1 MQQKRRWS
9 GGMGDLLSKLRKRGS
24 QAQPAESDASA
35 SAPAA
40 QGPAAKA
47 LATPASVPA
56 TVPGTSAAAAS
67 GHQPPVRTEWDL
79 DNEAD
84 CIDWALQCF
93 SSEKRDGMKVL
104 AEFFASWLRSK
115 ASKSEKL
122 SEVFY
127 KNMIGPQLLTTSNWA
142 AVQRY
147 NRGLRFVS
155 HPSAV
160 WEKNSPRQI

>member
-1 MQQKRRWS
+1 
-9 GGMGDLLSKLRKRGS
+9 MGDLLSKLRKRGS

-40 QGPAAKA
+40 RKDQLPK
-47 LATPASVPA
+47 LLRLLLFVPA

-84 CIDWALQCF
+84 CIGWALQCF

-160 WEKNSPRQI
+160 WEKTVRGRFDMIICFGIL